1 MDAQKQIAFRIQQLR
16 QDTVIHFRGGD
27 LQKGGR
33 TELGTHL
40 ELPGRGKAEC
50 RGGDKVLD
58 VQARGS
64 QPVPFKGEPFPIRVQ
79 DAVQQFQ
86 PLPAIQ
92 HLRQSAHDLEMVQRV
107 QGDPGKPSP
116 GRPDIRF
123 RDGQNQQL
131 GFHNA
136 VVALFQLPP
145 EHLGIKLPDAV
156 ESVPLGGDLD
166 PL

>member
-1 MDAQKQIAFRIQQLR
+1 MNAQKHVAFRIQQLC
-16 QDTVIHFRGGD
+16 QDTVIHFRGGN
-27 LQKGGR
+27 LQEGSR
-33 TELGTHL
+33 AELSPHL
-40 ELPGRGKAEC
+40 ELQSRGKAEG
-50 RGGDKVLD
+50 RGSDKVLD
-58 VQARGS
+58 VQTGGG
-64 QPVPFKGEPFPIRVQ
+64 QPVPFKGEPFPVRVQ
-79 DAVQQFQ
+79 DAVQQLQ

-92 HLRQSAHDLEMVQRV
+92 HLRQSTHDLEMVQCV

-156 ESVPLGGDLD
+156 EGIPLGGDLD